1 MIEGGHFGEIPEVSE
16 VPDLINL
23 HNSCHFPHVPEVLER
38 MPEGMPIVLEW
49 ISEARSE
56 VGSAGSNYFGVL
68 WHSRHFRHS
77 RRAVHPLR
85 ANRLGCVW
93 RYLNHNREI

>member
-1 MIEGGHFGEIPEVSE
+1 MKEGGHFGEIPEVSE

-68 WHSRHFRHS
+68 PGTPGTSGTLVERSTLFVQTGWVVYG
-77 RRAVHPLR
+77 A
-85 ANRLGCVW
+85 
-93 RYLNHNREI
+93 I

>member
-1 MIEGGHFGEIPEVSE
+1 MKEGGHFGEMPEVSE

-68 WHSRHFRHS
+68 PALPALSSSGPPSSCKPAGLCTALF
-77 RRAVHPLR
+77 
-85 ANRLGCVW
+85 
-93 RYLNHNREI
+93 ET